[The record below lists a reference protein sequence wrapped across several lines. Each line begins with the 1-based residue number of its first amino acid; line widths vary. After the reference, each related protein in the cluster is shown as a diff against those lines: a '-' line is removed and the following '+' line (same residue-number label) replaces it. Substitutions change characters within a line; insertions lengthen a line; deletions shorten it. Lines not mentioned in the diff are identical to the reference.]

1 MSGYCDFAPG
11 HPVHASYH
19 DSEYGFPLEDEAG
32 LFERL
37 VLEINQAGLSWELML
52 KKRENFRRAYD
63 GFVVDR
69 VAAYGEPERARLLAD
84 AGIVRNR
91 LKIEATRS
99 DQPYRTMLDGPVQLA
114 NGVLQWEGQFK
125 ASARQDTE
133 RFSVKPLPVRV
144 DGKFLLT
151 PNQVQ
156 VPEYRLEV
164 GASEDPYVVSGEG
177 RANIRDKI
185 FFTATADG
193 RQVNLDRLGQEG
205 EGAAPASLDRRLV
218 ALRSV
223 IERIPVPG
231 IDGEIDIKLPALIAG
246 DTFIREVAA
255 RVRPLGGGWEVQSL
269 SAKLI

>member
-1 MSGYCDFAPG
+1 MLTQLCIRNYAIAESLDI
-11 HPVHASYH
+11 
-19 DSEYGFPLEDEAG
+19 DLENGMTALTGETGAG
-32 LFERL
+32 KSIMLDAL
-37 VLEINQAGLSWELML
+37 GLAL
-52 KKRENFRRAYD
+52 
-63 GFVVDR
+63 GDR
-69 VAAYGEPERARLLAD
+69 AD